1 MRVEVGTTTARVA
14 DATPEERGWL
24 RSYLTFDDPQ
34 ARFANTNRY
43 IELVNAIDDTFPA
56 GFAGKVRAAGMKA
69 SPAVEVTLV
78 DVRSGPGP
86 LADVDTNWL
95 RPYQRES
102 LEACLKRTRGIVQMP
117 TGGGKTEVMAALVA
131 RVPTSW
137 LILVPQADLL
147 EQTAARIEARTG
159 ERPGIVGDGAWNPAR
174 VTVAT
179 FQTLHRRLTKGT
191 REGRAQAEGLIRGA
205 RGMVVDECHT
215 VAAGSLNLVTGR
227 ATNAYWRIGFS
238 ATPLDRSDRRSIF
251 VVAQLGGI
259 IHQTTSAQLRALGML
274 AEAKI
279 TLVRVE
285 QGSRAPTWQGVY
297 GECVVRSKARN
308 AAVAQMAAVATKPA
322 LVFVSQVGHGQKL
335 MPLLT
340 KAGIRAELVWGEDS
354 TDERRA
360 ALARLTAGTIDVV
373 VCSSV
378 FQQAV
383 DIPSLRSVVNAAGGA
398 SIVQTLQRIGRG
410 TRVTKDKSEF
420 EVWDILDAG
429 HRWLERHG
437 RERQDVYEREG
448 YKVAVVDSAPGAE
461 SVVETGRDEHGFV
474 YGSAAADAHR
484 AALRK
489 AALNEL
495 AGVDRLRNPRRGRVL
510 RPHRV
515 AGYACTECGAPS
527 DALPPECSGVRDAE
541 GPPAQK
547 ALKL

>member
-1 MRVEVGTTTARVA
+1 MRVDVGTTTARVIE
-14 DATPEERGWL
+14 ATPEERAWL
-24 RSYLTFDDPQ
+24 RAYLTFDDPQ

-56 GFAGKVRAAGMKA
+56 GFAGKVRVAGRKA
-69 SPAVEVTLV
+69 TPPVEVALV
-78 DVRSGPGP
+78 DVRPSP
-86 LADVDTNWL
+86 LPLTEADTGWL
-95 RPYQRES
+95 RPYQREA
-102 LEACLKRTRGIVQMP
+102 LEACLARSRGIVQMP

-131 RVPTSW
+131 RVPTPW

-147 EQTAARIEARTG
+147 EQTASRIEARTG
-159 ERPGIVGDGAWNPAR
+159 ERPGIVGDGAWSPGR
-174 VTVAT
+174 ITVAT

-205 RGMVVDECHT
+205 RGMIVDECHT

-279 TLVRVE
+279 TMVRVE

-308 AAVAQMAAVATKPA
+308 AAVAQMATAATKPA

-335 MPLLT
+335 MPLLA
-340 KAGIRAELVWGEDS
+340 KAGVRAELVWGEDS
-354 TDERRA
+354 TDDRRA
-360 ALARLTAGTIDVV
+360 ALARLTSGALDVV

-410 TRVTKDKSEF
+410 TRVTQDKKEF
-420 EVWDILDAG
+420 EVWDVLDAG
-429 HRWLERHG
+429 HRWLEKHG

-448 YKVAVVDSAPGAE
+448 YRVTVAEAAPGAE

-474 YGSAAADAHR
+474 YGSAQADAHR

-489 AALNEL
+489 AALTEL
-495 AGVDRLRNPRRGRVL
+495 AGIDRLRNPRRGRVL

-515 AGYACTECGAPS
+515 AGYECSDCGAPS
-527 DALPPECSGVRDAE
+527 DALPPECLGVRDAS

-547 ALKL
+547 PLAL